1 MLCVLREDSMRNRD
15 SASRPTSCCVLC
27 VLWVQKVKAELA
39 EWFTDLE
46 YGTPAAAS
54 YKLLRVY
61 RIPFAQPVQAPPT
74 DQSKPPMLARRLYIC
89 GDHRSA
95 ATLDNA
101 IVSGRRAADEL
112 LKYM

>member
-1 MLCVLREDSMRNRD
+1 MTTDNCV
-15 SASRPTSCCVLC
+15 
-27 VLWVQKVKAELA
+27 VQKVKAELA

-54 YKLLRVY
+54 YKLLKVY
-61 RIPFAQPVQAPPT
+61 RIPFAQPVQTPPT
-74 DQSKPPMLARRLYIC
+74 DLDKPPQLARRLYIC

-95 ATLDNA
+95 ATLDSA

-112 LKYM
+112 LRLM